1 MFLDTLIDHQLYF
14 KATLISCL
22 QEARVKFK
30 KENPQIKKEIPIS
43 YKMIL
48 ERERKRVPVYLEAH
62 RDPANG
68 WRMYSGKQIRKI
80 VEYEIDRTKK

>member
-22 QEARVKFK
+22 QEARVELK
-30 KENPQIKKEIPIS
+30 KTNPEIKKELPIS

-48 ERERKRVPVYLEAH
+48 ERERKRIPVYTEVH

-80 VEYEIDRTKK
+80 VEYEINQIKK